1 MFTETIIAAFLLGAI
16 VGGTYI
22 WVMCFR
28 PVAKQLR
35 SMEYRNLRTER
46 QRLYRAEYRRQHL
59 GPPYIAQPRNGT
71 ARTFEYVLNDTP
83 YLVDDHN
90 GSRKALEVVR

>member
-1 MFTETIIAAFLLGAI
+1 MFTESIIAAFLLGAI

-35 SMEYRNLRTER
+35 NIEYRNLRTER
-46 QRLYRAEYRRQHL
+46 QRLYRAEFRRQHL
-59 GPPYIAQPRNGT
+59 G
-71 ARTFEYVLNDTP
+71 TP

-90 GSRKALEVVR
+90 GSRKALEAVQ